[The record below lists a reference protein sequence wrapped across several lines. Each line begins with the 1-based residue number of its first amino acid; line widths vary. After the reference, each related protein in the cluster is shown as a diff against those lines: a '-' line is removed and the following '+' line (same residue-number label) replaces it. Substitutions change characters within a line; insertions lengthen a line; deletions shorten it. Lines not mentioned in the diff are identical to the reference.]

1 MAKKRKQNKRVMLDI
16 IKRVIK
22 DKYIPANQTI
32 MAETDTGGKQGRMS
46 CSIECKDEEILLC
59 SFDEKGNNANLFP
72 YFCPEEGYLS
82 MCDYILFAE
91 DNEKLFV
98 FLIDL
103 KDTTVSAK
111 KQVGIARTFA
121 SFITDRIS
129 EIEGSANFPKPI
141 EFRKIGIKT
150 TQMKM
155 TTKEYEKLAYD
166 QDKYLVLPDY
176 HHFYVRRYMNL

>member
-1 MAKKRKQNKRVMLDI
+1 MLDI

-22 DKYIPANQTI
+22 DKYIPNNQTI
-32 MAETDTGGKQGRMS
+32 MTETDTGGKQGEMS

-59 SFDEKGNNANLFP
+59 SFDRKGNNEKLFP
-72 YFCPEEGYLS
+72 YFCPRDGYLS

-103 KDTTVSAK
+103 KDTTNSAK
-111 KQVGIARTFA
+111 KQVEIAQTFA

-150 TQMKM
+150 THMKM

-166 QDKYLVLPDY
+166 KDNYLVLPDY
-176 HHFYVRRYMNL
+176 HHFYVRRYMDL